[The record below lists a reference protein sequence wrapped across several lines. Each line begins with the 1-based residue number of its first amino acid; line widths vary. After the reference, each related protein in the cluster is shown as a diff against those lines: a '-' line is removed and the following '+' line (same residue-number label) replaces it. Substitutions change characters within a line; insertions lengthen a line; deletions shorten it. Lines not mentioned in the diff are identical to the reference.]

1 MEAVG
6 GGVVGVGAAVVM
18 DGAEEG
24 RKDGIWAGYFAF
36 FAGLIEAI
44 RIRMTASWWD
54 ALLPALVHFGA
65 VYGLRR
71 LSRPVCVGMALMQ
84 AVTGLIRWKYM
95 DQDFSENAFLLFAAW
110 NFGAAAWAAIQ
121 QGEWGKGWMLVYEMV
136 VVAGCAVVA
145 GRWIWIVTHMRTI

>member
-1 MEAVG
+1 MG
-6 GGVVGVGAAVVM
+6 
-18 DGAEEG
+18 GAEAARVKSFEMDTTEG
-24 RKDGIWAGYFAF
+24 RRDGNWAGYFALA
-36 FAGLIEAI
+36 AGLIEAI
-44 RIRMTASWWD
+44 SIRMTASWWD
-54 ALLPALVHFGA
+54 ALLPAIVYFGA

-71 LSRPVCVGMALMQ
+71 LSRPVCVGMVLMQ

-121 QGEWGKGWMLVYEMV
+121 QGQGGKGWMLVYEMV
-136 VVAGCAVVA
+136 VVAGCVAVV